1 MDSGK
6 NVLAQKTVGTWEL
19 VFQGMGQITPITILA
34 GLIVSIVSFS
44 LVAAPLAMIISFVAV
59 LMAANTIYQFSG
71 KVAHAGGYYAY
82 VEHGL
87 GKAMG
92 KFTGMQYILYQVSNL
107 GLEYLIVIWGFSK
120 SLNYAFGTSLPAWTG
135 VIWMGSMIALSFV
148 LMIRGAKPSLRLAL
162 ILGAIQVFFV
172 IILSLIIVPLAPD
185 NTASA
190 FAPSAASGGWTGVFL
205 GFIVGG
211 YLAFAGYGSIVPMG
225 EEAMSPRKTIRKA
238 LVIIVLIAGL
248 VFVLGSYAMI
258 VGFGT
263 SSLSTFSTVVIPG
276 LVVAKRFVG
285 VAGAVVFIVI
295 NTFLSTYGTVVGMG
309 TPLTRVMFALGRDN
323 VLDERLSKVNKHG
336 VPMNSI
342 YATYGI
348 TILAAL
354 AMGGIFYV
362 YYGFYNG
369 LYYAWVIFGTIATL
383 ATLFIHILSNSSLT
397 VLNFREKAKSKL
409 LTWVVLPIATTALM
423 IVAYYYSLLGITMPF
438 LIAPIIFVAWI
449 AISAVI
455 TYHYRFTTKAIDFQ
469 KMDMEND

>member
-1 MDSGK
+1 M
-6 NVLAQKTVGTWEL
+6 
-19 VFQGMGQITPITILA
+19 
-34 GLIVSIVSFS
+34 
-44 LVAAPLAMIISFVAV
+44 
-59 LMAANTIYQFSG
+59 
-71 KVAHAGGYYAY
+71 
-82 VEHGL
+82 
-87 GKAMG
+87 
-92 KFTGMQYILYQVSNL
+92 
-107 GLEYLIVIWGFSK
+107 
-120 SLNYAFGTSLPAWTG
+120 
-135 VIWMGSMIALSFV
+135 
-148 LMIRGAKPSLRLAL
+148 
-162 ILGAIQVFFV
+162 
-172 IILSLIIVPLAPD
+172 
-185 NTASA
+185 
-190 FAPSAASGGWTGVFL
+190 
-205 GFIVGG
+205 
-211 YLAFAGYGSIVPMG
+211 
-225 EEAMSPRKTIRKA
+225 
-238 LVIIVLIAGL
+238 
-248 VFVLGSYAMI
+248 
-258 VGFGT
+258 
-263 SSLSTFSTVVIPG
+263 
-276 LVVAKRFVG
+276 
-285 VAGAVVFIVI
+285 FIVI

-336 VPMNSI
+336 VPINSI

-469 KMDMEND
+469 KMGVEDE